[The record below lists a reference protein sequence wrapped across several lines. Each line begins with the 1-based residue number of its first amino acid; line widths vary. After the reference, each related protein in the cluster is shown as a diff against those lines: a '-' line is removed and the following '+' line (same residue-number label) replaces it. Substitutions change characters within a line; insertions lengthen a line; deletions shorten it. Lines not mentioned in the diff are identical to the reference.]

1 MALGKPVKTMRPTST
16 ELAEIGIVPD
26 WPAPARVRCVSTT
39 RLRGQLP
46 GMSRGVYARF
56 NLGDHVGDDPA
67 AVAANRAWL
76 AEKIGGEPCW
86 LQQVHGRRVVDAA
99 ALRNEKDGQG
109 AAAADAAFTRQRGVI
124 CAVMTADCLPVL
136 LCDAVGSVVAAVHAG
151 WRGLLGGVLEAAV
164 EAMNAPG
171 DALLAWL
178 GPAIGPHAFEV
189 GAEVRAAFVA
199 ADAAADAA
207 FRPVAGKSERDAG
220 RAVRNL
226 ANAAMFAS
234 PDEASAAS
242 GAQHSGETLD
252 RLDVSPGS
260 KYLADIYS
268 LARQRLMRLG
278 VRRIYGG
285 GLCTVSDAERFFSYR
300 RDGLTG
306 RMATLIW
313 LA

>member
-1 MALGKPVKTMRPTST
+1 MKTMMPTST

-39 RLRGQLP
+39 RLRDAGP
-46 GMSRGVYARF
+46 GMSRGVYACF

-86 LQQVHGRRVVDAA
+86 LQQVHGQRVIDAA
-99 ALRNEKDGQG
+99 AQSRASSGQN
-109 AAAADAAFTRQRGVI
+109 ADAPAADAAFARQRGVI

-136 LCDAVGSVVAAVHAG
+136 LCDAAGSVVAAVHAG

-164 EAMNAPG
+164 AGMNAPG

-178 GPAIGPHAFEV
+178 GPAIGPQAFEV

-199 ADAAADAA
+199 ADATADAA
-207 FRPVAGKSERDAG
+207 FQPIAVAGEGERDAE
-220 RAVRNL
+220 RAVKNL
-226 ANAAMFAS
+226 ASAAMSASTGEANAA
-234 PDEASAAS
+234 S
-242 GAQHSGETLD
+242 GTQHSGEAFD
-252 RLDVSPGS
+252 RPHAPHAR
-260 KYLADIYS
+260 KYLADIYG

-300 RDGLTG
+300 RDGVTG